1 MCIFGFTLSTNSKS
15 KSIFFFFAKQ
25 SLAKMDN
32 ANIAQMKFMLIFERF
47 RIASPEKKRN
57 FPCPFNYSLD
67 M

>member
-1 MCIFGFTLSTNSKS
+1 MWIFGFTLSTNSKS

-47 RIASPEKKRN
+47 RIASPEKKT
-57 FPCPFNYSLD
+57 
-67 M
+67 